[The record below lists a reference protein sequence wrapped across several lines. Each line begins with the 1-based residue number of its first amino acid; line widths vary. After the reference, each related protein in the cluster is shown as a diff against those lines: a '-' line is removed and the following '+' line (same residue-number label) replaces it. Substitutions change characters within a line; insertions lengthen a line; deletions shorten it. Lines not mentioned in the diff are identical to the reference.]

1 MDFKA
6 VSEFLD
12 CDKWSIPG
20 YQCVI
25 RQHGELVF
33 EEYKGFADVA
43 NKEPMSL
50 KHYVP
55 MGSLMHSLLSAMMI
69 NLMRVSTVPM
79 DASLAQ
85 IAKHYRQDGGRLAI
99 TLSTYPQLRSLTVT
113 HLLQHTSGLP
123 SYDQTEVFISALM
136 RNPKK
141 SWQLEAYLDMITGS
155 DIEYCYGYRP
165 GKKGEFSYSTT
176 NLLIASLVVAA
187 ITGHDMID
195 ELQLFAN
202 RHYPE
207 KALFASL
214 RDNDVIDR
222 LPMVHGYVHPS
233 CPYIDLFK
241 DCPTTQYG
249 DGSETKVY
257 DVTKARNLSA
267 CADIVGYTTVA
278 SATKWLSSIW
288 VDDHFG
294 PASQTFFPSPVLAT
308 ELTSEGFPI
317 YSGLGSMQT
326 VYPHVGSVYWMQ
338 GFMYGYE
345 TAIMHVAQSGVTLGI
360 MFNISRELLIADQSS
375 ELLHD
380 FLIMLHNT

>member
-1 MDFKA
+1 MDFK
-6 VSEFLD
+6 VITDFLD
-12 CDKWSIPG
+12 CEKWSIPG
-20 YQCVI
+20 YQLVI
-25 RQHGELVF
+25 RQNGELLH
-33 EEYKGFADVA
+33 EECKGFSDVVA
-43 NKEPMSL
+43 KEAMTG

-79 DASLAQ
+79 DASLTQ

-141 SWQLEAYLDMITGS
+141 SWQMEAYLDMITGT

-165 GKKGEFSYSTT
+165 GAKGEFSFSTT
-176 NLLIASLVVAA
+176 NLLIASLVVSA

-195 ELQLFAN
+195 ELQLFAD
-202 RHYPE
+202 RHFPE
-207 KALFASL
+207 KALFASI
-214 RDNDVIDR
+214 RDNDLIDT
-222 LPMVHGYVHPS
+222 LPMVHGYVYPS

-249 DGSETKVY
+249 DGSEAKVY
-257 DVTKARNLSA
+257 DVTKARNFSA

-278 SATKWLSSIW
+278 GATQWLSSMW

-294 PASQTFFPSPVLAT
+294 PAKQTFFSSSVLAT
-308 ELTSEGFPI
+308 ELTSEGNPI
-317 YSGLGSMQT
+317 YSGLGMMQT
-326 VYPHVGSVYWMQ
+326 ACPQVGSVYWMQ
-338 GFMYGYE
+338 GFMFGYE
-345 TAIMHVAQSGVTLGI
+345 MAIMHVAQSATTVGI
-360 MFNISRELLIADQSS
+360 MFNVSRELLIADQSS
-375 ELLHD
+375 ERHEYN
-380 FLIMLHNT
+380 H